1 MTPTPLNIY
10 NTIAVFQMDL
20 RPFSVSATVTEV
32 TAMFGRCSTDEV
44 QIVTTAVQHLN
55 VDGPSTAVCS
65 PAETDPL
72 GDFAVLHRGVGTL

>member
-1 MTPTPLNIY
+1 
-10 NTIAVFQMDL
+10 
-20 RPFSVSATVTEV
+20 
-32 TAMFGRCSTDEV
+32 MFGRCSTDEV